1 MEMIILKNQK
11 IGKNDFSD
19 KIKEIGKKEGKSEE
33 RTAILN
39 KLADDEKIGYTRE
52 ELTQILGITIEKP
65 QETQNPPISIEEI
78 EKRFNEKLPNV
89 MKGKPLKYKENRKE
103 ITLLDELIDEGKED
117 GRIEEKIAIINKLV
131 DDEKIEY
138 TPEELS
144 KKIWDDE

>member
-1 MEMIILKNQK
+1 MGMIRLKNQK
-11 IGKNDFSD
+11 NDKNDFSD
-19 KIKEIGKKEGKSEE
+19 KIKEIGKKIGKSEE
-33 RTAILN
+33 KTAILN

-52 ELTQILGITIEKP
+52 ELTQMLGIIIEKP
-65 QETQNPPISIEEI
+65 QETRNPPISIEEI
-78 EKRFNEKLPNV
+78 EKRFDEKFPNV
-89 MKGKPLKYKENRKE
+89 MKGKPLKYKENKKE
-103 ITLLDELIDEGKED
+103 ITLLDELIDEGKEE